1 MRGPKLLKSPALLAD
16 EKSMLLLQ
24 TLLTVAYVAVV
35 GRVWLLKR
43 RGALLPAATLPMADQ
58 APETAVGQ
66 PPAGEEFVT
75 YVDDGIAALG
85 DYLSEGFAT

>member
-1 MRGPKLLKSPALLAD
+1 LADLAD

-24 TLLTVAYVAVV
+24 TVLTVAYVAVV

-43 RGALLPAATLPMADQ
+43 RGSLLPASAVLPIADQ
-58 APETAVGQ
+58 APETAVGL

>member
-1 MRGPKLLKSPALLAD
+1 LAFLAD
-16 EKSMLLLQ
+16 EMSMLFLQ

-43 RGALLPAATLPMADQ
+43 RGVQPAAVLPIADQ
-58 APETAVGQ
+58 APETAVGL
-66 PPAGEEFVT
+66 PPAGDEFVT

>member
-1 MRGPKLLKSPALLAD
+1 
-16 EKSMLLLQ
+16 MLLLQ

-43 RGALLPAATLPMADQ
+43 RGALLPGVTLPIADQ
-58 APETAVGQ
+58 APETAVGL

-85 DYLSEGFAT
+85 DFLSEGFAT

>member
-1 MRGPKLLKSPALLAD
+1 MAFLAD
-16 EKSMLLLQ
+16 EKDMLLLQ
-24 TLLTVAYVAVV
+24 TVLTVAYVAVV

-43 RGALLPAATLPMADQ
+43 RGGALPATAVLPIADQ
-58 APETAVGQ
+58 APETAVGL

>member
-1 MRGPKLLKSPALLAD
+1 
-16 EKSMLLLQ
+16 MLLLLQ
-24 TLLTVAYVAVV
+24 ALLTSAYVALV
-35 GRVWLLKR
+35 GRLWLLKR
-43 RGALLPAATLPMADQ
+43 RGGPLAPVLPIADQ
-58 APETAVGQ
+58 APETAVGL

>member
-1 MRGPKLLKSPALLAD
+1 
-16 EKSMLLLQ
+16 MLFLQ

-35 GRVWLLKR
+35 GRLWLLKR
-43 RGALLPAATLPMADQ
+43 LGAQPAAVLPIADR
-58 APETAVGQ
+58 APETAVGL
-66 PPAGEEFVT
+66 PPAGDEFVT